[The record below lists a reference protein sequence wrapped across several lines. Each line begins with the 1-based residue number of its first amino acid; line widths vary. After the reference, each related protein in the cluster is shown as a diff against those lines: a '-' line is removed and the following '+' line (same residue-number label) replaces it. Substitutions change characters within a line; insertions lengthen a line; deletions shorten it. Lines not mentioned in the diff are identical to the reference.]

1 MMFRGHTCIILEYTR
16 EFYTIRVNNTKN
28 LFRVFCLIFKVRQIP
43 SRYSYPVRGDFKQH
57 TLHCC
62 WMMELTNTSKTSS
75 VVFYLQVWLEVMLI
89 YFNFR
94 HKTTSIQNTIIQSS
108 ILDITKKL
116 PTTIVFQEALLVV
129 YYISPHQ
136 SFTFYSQ
143 RQFYL
148 WSDLKIR
155 HANKWLISW
164 TVCLFTVTEEQL
176 FTLSAY
182 ASVLISSR
190 LLQNP
195 ALFKMIFKFIACY
208 SSLFKFFY
216 LWHSPVRVYF
226 IREGEFEASII
237 ELAELLK
244 YYDGAS
250 LILFSTSSTI

>member
-1 MMFRGHTCIILEYTR
+1 
-16 EFYTIRVNNTKN
+16 
-28 LFRVFCLIFKVRQIP
+28 
-43 SRYSYPVRGDFKQH
+43 
-57 TLHCC
+57 
-62 WMMELTNTSKTSS
+62 MELTNTSKTSC

-94 HKTTSIQNTIIQSS
+94 HKTTAKQNTIIQSS

-116 PTTIVFQEALLVV
+116 PTRLVFQEALLVV

-164 TVCLFTVTEEQL
+164 PVCLFTVTENNYL
-176 FTLSAY
+176 PACLRLSSDELAPGC
-182 ASVLISSR
+182 
-190 LLQNP
+190 LQNP
-195 ALFKMIFKFIACY
+195 VLFKMMFKFIACY

-216 LWHSPVRVYF
+216 LWHSPVWVYF
-226 IREGEFEASII
+226 IRESELEASISKI
-237 ELAELLK
+237 AESPK
-244 YYDGAS
+244 YHAGAS